1 MPLEWGHTGSGPITH
16 ETNEADQMTK
26 QQITDPSAAAAP
38 GQSPG
43 ASPSP
48 ADASPEAPESSG
60 WKMAIIVA
68 LAVLVVGAAVWFARS
83 HAAGAEKKGPGG
95 RALELPPVPVIAGTV
110 AQKDV
115 PIYLTG
121 IGNVQAFNTVTV
133 RARVD
138 GEVDKIAFT
147 EGQDVHAGD
156 LLAQIDPDPFRA
168 ALAQAA
174 AKKGQDE
181 AQLANARV
189 DLKRYADMLANEGV
203 TQQQYDTQK
212 ALVDQLIAT
221 VNADQAAIE
230 SAKVLLA
237 YTTISSPIDGR
248 IGLRLVDKGNIVR
261 ASDLTGIVVITQLK
275 PISVVFLLPEQA
287 LGAIQQ
293 QCHGTDPDLAVLAV
307 SQGDTNVL
315 GEGKLAVIDNQIDPS
330 TRQFKLKATFP
341 NTDLRLWPG
350 QFVNAR
356 LLLTVQKGCVVVP
369 KVVIQRGPEGDF
381 AFVIREDQTVEVR
394 PVKVAPALSV
404 QMDQGEAI
412 IEDGLRPGER
422 VVVEGQFKLQEGSR
436 VRMADAGGK
445 SEGRG
450 PKAEG
455 SSKSEGRGK
464 AKS

>member
-1 MPLEWGHTGSGPITH
+1 
-16 ETNEADQMTK
+16 MTK
-26 QQITDPSAAAAP
+26 QQPPD
-38 GQSPG
+38 
-43 ASPSP
+43 SPSP
-48 ADASPEAPESSG
+48 AGSGQSPSASSPRAGAGPETPESSG
-60 WKMAIIVA
+60 WKMTIIVM
-68 LAVLVVGAAVWFARS
+68 LGVLVVGAAVWFARGR
-83 HAAGAEKKGPGG
+83 AAGAEKKGPGA
-95 RALELPPVPVIAGTV
+95 RSMELPPVPVIAGTV

-138 GEVDKIAFT
+138 GQIDKIAFT
-147 EGQDVHAGD
+147 EGQDVHEGD
-156 LLAQIDPDPFRA
+156 LLAQIDPDPFHA
-168 ALAQAA
+168 ILAQAV

-181 AQLANARV
+181 ALIANARV

-221 VNADQAAIE
+221 VNSDQATID
-230 SAKVLLA
+230 SAKVMLA
-237 YTTISSPIDGR
+237 YTTINSPIDGR

-287 LGAIQQ
+287 LGPIQQ
-293 QCHGTDPDLAVLAV
+293 QCQGTDPSLAVLAF
-307 SQGDTNVL
+307 SQGDTNVV

-356 LLLTVQKGCVVVP
+356 LLLTVQKGAIVVP

-381 AFVIREDQTVEVR
+381 AFVIKDDQTVEVR
-394 PVKVAPALSV
+394 PVKVATTLAV
-404 QMDQGEAI
+404 QVDQGDAI
-412 IEDGLRPGER
+412 IEAGLQPGER
-422 VVVEGQFKLQEGSR
+422 VVVEGQFKLQQGSR
-436 VRMADAGGK
+436 VRLADAGGK
-445 SEGRG
+445 PEGKA
-450 PKAEG
+450 KAEG
-455 SSKSEGRGK
+455 RTPK